1 MFSIVNR
8 QREELAD
15 VRRFV
20 DLLNDENGPVA
31 GLLTEKSDVFVARA
45 PGRLDVMGG
54 IADYSGSLV
63 LQLPIAESTIA
74 AVQLN
79 GGDMMRIASLDG
91 ESNEVRTFE
100 FSTTMLRTDADK
112 LARDCRGQWYGY
124 IAGVFIVLQRELGFQ
139 FENGA
144 SIVVSSDV
152 PIGKGVSSSAALE
165 VSVMT
170 AVCEAYGIKL
180 GGHKIA
186 LLCQKVEN
194 TIVGAACG
202 IMDQMSV
209 TFGREASLLSMVCQ
223 PAEVGD
229 PIPIPLNV
237 GLAGI
242 DSGVRH
248 AVVGSDY
255 ASVRTAAFMGYRIIA
270 EIAGLTAKNVG
281 DGRVEIDDPRWNNY
295 LANVTVS
302 EYESEFES
310 STPEEIT
317 GRTFLEK
324 YGGIT
329 DAVTSVDPGKT
340 YRVKASIEHAIYEND
355 RIQRFGEILLGP
367 VGEAEFEKLGE
378 LMFATHESYSRCG
391 LTEAGTDRLVEM
403 AREYRDRGIY
413 GARITGGGSGGTVAF
428 LFDRDARDAV
438 RALATEYAKDSYF
451 FEGSS
456 PGCASYGVVRLTRG

>member
-1 MFSIVNR
+1 MFSLVHR
-8 QREELAD
+8 QRDELAD

-20 DLLNDENGPVA
+20 DILNDESGPA
-31 GLLTEKSDVFVARA
+31 FLTGGSDVFVARA

-79 GGDMMRIASLDG
+79 DSDVITIASLDG
-91 ESNEVRTFE
+91 ESSGIHTFE
-100 FSTTMLRTDADK
+100 FSTATLRTEPDR
-112 LARDCRGQWYGY
+112 LGQDCRGQWYGY
-124 IAGVFIVLQRELGFQ
+124 IAGVFIVLHSELGFE
-139 FENGA
+139 FEQGV

-170 AVCEAYGIKL
+170 AVCAAYEIDLDGRSM
-180 GGHKIA
+180 A

-209 TFGREASLLSMVCQ
+209 MFGREASLLSMVCQ
-223 PAEVGD
+223 PAEIGD
-229 PIPIPLNV
+229 PIPIPSNV
-237 GLAGI
+237 AFAGV

-255 ASVRTAAFMGYRIIA
+255 SSVRTAAFMGYRIIA
-270 EIAGLTAKNVG
+270 DVAGLASNNVG
-281 DGRVEIDDPRWNNY
+281 DGKVEIDDPRWNGY
-295 LANVTVS
+295 LSNVSVS
-302 EYESEFES
+302 EYESDFES
-310 STPEEIT
+310 SIPEEIT
-317 GRTFLEK
+317 GRDFLAK
-324 YGGIT
+324 YAGIT
-329 DAVTSVDPGKT
+329 DAITSVDSEKT
-340 YRVKASIEHAIYEND
+340 YRVKASTEHAIYEND
-355 RIQRFGEILLGP
+355 RIHRFGEILCGP
-367 VGEAEFEKLGE
+367 VGEREFEELGE
-378 LMFATHESYSRCG
+378 LMYATHASYARCG
-391 LTEAGTDRLVEM
+391 LTEAGTDRLVAL
-403 AREYRDRGIY
+403 AREYRDRGVY

-428 LFDRDARDAV
+428 LFNREARDAV
-438 RALATEYAKDSYF
+438 RALADEYAKESYF

>member
-1 MFSIVNR
+1 MFSIVKR
-8 QREELAD
+8 QRDELAD

-20 DLLNDENGPVA
+20 EIVNDEHSDFFA
-31 GLLTEKSDVFVARA
+31 EASDVFIARS

-79 GGDMMRIASLDG
+79 DSDVISIASIDR
-91 ESNEVRTFE
+91 ESNELQEFE
-100 FSTTMLRTDADK
+100 LPTNLADAPDF
-112 LARDCRGQWYGY
+112 RGQWYGY
-124 IAGVFIVLQRELGFQ
+124 VAGVFIILNRELKFQ
-139 FENGA
+139 FDRGA
-144 SIVVSSDV
+144 SILISSDV

-170 AVCEAYGIKL
+170 AVCAACGIEL
-180 GGHKIA
+180 DARSIA

-209 TFGREASLLSMVCQ
+209 TFGMEDSLMSMICQ

-229 PIPIPLNV
+229 PVPIPSNV
-237 GLAGI
+237 DFAGI

-255 ASVRTAAFMGYRIIA
+255 SSVRTAAFMGYRIIA
-270 EIAGLTAKNVG
+270 AVAGLKAERVS
-281 DGRVEIDDPRWNNY
+281 DGRLVIDDPRWNGY
-295 LANVTVS
+295 VSNVKVS
-302 EYESEFES
+302 EYEAEFES
-310 STPEEIT
+310 SIPECMT
-317 GRTFLEK
+317 GREFLAK

-329 DAVTSVDPGKT
+329 DRVTSVDLEKT
-340 YRVKASIEHAIYEND
+340 YRVKASTEHAIYEND
-355 RIQRFGEILLGP
+355 RIHKFGEIMRRP
-367 VGEAEFEKLGE
+367 VGETEFTELGE
-378 LMFATHESYSRCG
+378 LMYATHESYKRCG
-391 LTEAGTDRLVEM
+391 LTEEGTDRLVEL
-403 AREYRDRGIY
+403 ARTYKDRGIY
-413 GARITGGGSGGTVAF
+413 GGRITGGGSGGTVAF
-428 LFDRDARDAV
+428 LFESDAIAAV
-438 RALATEYAKDSYF
+438 KSLADEYVRETGRETYF

-456 PGCASYGVVRLTRG
+456 PGCASYGVVRLTRI